1 MMQLQKLNI
10 KGFRLI
16 KIMVNKVNTGSSSR
30 LKIVDHNETY
40 GRHIL
45 ESLSKEKAFD
55 NILDIG
61 CGGGSDLLVVKKH
74 NNQASLTGV
83 DFGNWNQEKLSDN
96 GIELVNVNIEKDKFP
111 FENNHFDLI
120 IANQVLEHTK
130 ELFWINH
137 EIFRCLKIGGYLY
150 IGVPNILSLHN
161 RILMLFGYHPTCSKS
176 ISAHVRGFSPK
187 DIKQFY
193 QSIGQN
199 FCNIESIKG
208 SQFYPFPKKSSRFLS
223 KVFPTLAVSNFF
235 LIKKTSEYSSEFI
248 DWPLNSCLETNYF
261 VG

>member
-1 MMQLQKLNI
+1 MH
-10 KGFRLI
+10 
-16 KIMVNKVNTGSSSR
+16 TGSSSR
-30 LKIVDHNETY
+30 LKIVDHSETY

-45 ESLSKEKAFD
+45 DSFSKEKAFN
-55 NILDIG
+55 NILDVG
-61 CGGGSDLLVVKKH
+61 CGAGSDLQVVRG
-74 NNQASLTGV
+74 NNNKANLTGI
-83 DFGNWNQEKLSDN
+83 DFGNWNQEKLSKN
-96 GIELVNVNIEKDKFP
+96 NIRLVSVDIEKEKLP
-111 FENNHFDLI
+111 FENNYFDLI

-161 RILMLFGYHPTCSKS
+161 RILMLLGNHPTCSKS

-193 QSIGQN
+193 KNIGN
-199 FCNIESIKG
+199 VFCSIESVKG
-208 SQFYPFPKKSSRFLS
+208 AQFYPFPKSMARFLS
-223 KVFPTLAVSNFF
+223 KIFPTFAVSNFF
-235 LIKKTSEYSSEFI
+235 LIKKTGEYTSEFI
-248 DWPLNSCLETNYF
+248 DWPKNSCLETNYF